1 MARTVVAGP
10 RRRQALTGF
19 APAAYV
25 PDMPGDTQ
33 GDRPHIVVV
42 GNEKG
47 GCGKSTTVMHV
58 VTGLLKAGLQ
68 VGSIDLDGRQR
79 TLTRYVENRHAWSQA
94 RGLNL
99 PLPEHR
105 TVVASTQ
112 DSRAAGEAA
121 EARAFEAALAGMSGC
136 RVVVIDCPGT
146 DTFLSR
152 LGHSYADTLVTPLND
167 SFIDLDMLARVD
179 GQSLEV
185 LGPSRYSE
193 MVWESRQRRMA
204 RERKGVDWIVMRNR
218 LSHLDARNKQRVGGV
233 LETLAKRIGFRLA
246 PGLSER
252 VIYREL
258 FLAGLTLLD
267 LTQKGVGVDLTMSH
281 VAARAEVR
289 ALFATL
295 NLPGLEDPSRL

>member
-1 MARTVVAGP
+1 MSEYA
-10 RRRQALTGF
+10 
-19 APAAYV
+19 
-25 PDMPGDTQ
+25 
-33 GDRPHIVVV
+33 PHIVVV

-58 VTGLLKAGLQ
+58 VTGLLKAGLA

-79 TLTRYVENRHAWSQA
+79 TLTRYVENRHAWSQL
-94 RGLNL
+94 RGLDL

-112 DSRAAGEAA
+112 DSRSAGEAA
-121 EARAFEAALAGMSGC
+121 EARAFETALDGM
-136 RVVVIDCPGT
+136 RHAQVVVIDCPGT
-146 DTFLSR
+146 DSFLSR
-152 LGHSYADTLVTPLND
+152 LAHSYADTLVTPLND

-179 GQSLEV
+179 GQSFEV

-204 RERKGVDWIVMRNR
+204 RQRKSVDWIVMRNR
-218 LSHLDARNKQRVGGV
+218 LSHLEARNKQRVGGV
-233 LETLAKRIGFRLA
+233 LDNLARRIGFRLA

-281 VAARAEVR
+281 VAARTEVR
-289 ALFATL
+289 ALFSAL
-295 NLPGLEDPSRL
+295 SLPGIADPSRL

>member
-1 MARTVVAGP
+1 MSEYG
-10 RRRQALTGF
+10 
-19 APAAYV
+19 
-25 PDMPGDTQ
+25 
-33 GDRPHIVVV
+33 PHIVVV

-47 GCGKSTTVMHV
+47 GCGKSTTAMHV
-58 VTGLLKAGLQ
+58 VTGLLKAGLK

-79 TLTRYVENRHAWSQA
+79 TFTRYVENRHAWSTA
-94 RGLNL
+94 RSLDL

-105 TVVASTQ
+105 TVVASGQ
-112 DSRAAGEAA
+112 DSRTAGEAA
-121 EARAFEAALAGMSGC
+121 EARAFAAALDSMNHTQ
-136 RVVVIDCPGT
+136 VVVIDCPGT

-152 LGHSYADTLVTPLND
+152 LAHSYADTLLTPVND

-179 GQSLEV
+179 GQSFEV
-185 LGPSRYSE
+185 IGPSRYSE

-204 RERKGVDWIVMRNR
+204 RERRGVDWIVMRNR
-218 LSHLDARNKQRVGGV
+218 LSHLEARNKQRVGNV
-233 LETLAKRIGFRLA
+233 LDHLARRIGFRLA

-281 VAARAEVR
+281 VAARTEVR
-289 ALFATL
+289 ALFAAL
-295 NLPGLEDPSRL
+295 ELPGIADPSRL